1 MDNLR
6 QREVSPRRG
15 GTRLDM
21 MGNDSLSM
29 IVAEDHLDRQ
39 SPTNH
44 NSCRNRCK
52 RINAGSISN
61 LCSATLGAGALSLPF
76 AISLTGIIFGVLLL
90 IFSAYLTVGELMI
103 HVSCVCN
110 DK

>member
-21 MGNDSLSM
+21 MGNDGSSM
-29 IVAEDHLDRQ
+29 TVADDHQDRQ
-39 SPTNH
+39 SSTNH
-44 NSCRNRCK
+44 NSCLNRCK

>member
-15 GTRLDM
+15 GNNLDM

-103 HVSCVCN
+103 HVSCVLQ
-110 DK
+110 